1 MNNTK
6 SIVELL
12 DNVNID
18 YLTDAEKY
26 EMMARAERA
35 EYIVASIASAAAKM
49 KKFALKVKSTFA
61 SSSAQHA

>member
-26 EMMARAERA
+26 EMIARAERS
-35 EYIVASIASAAAKM
+35 EYIVASIASAVASVKKAVFKM
-49 KKFALKVKSTFA
+49 KSAFV